1 MTDEEGQRK
10 KGRRTRGQRKKGKGF
25 LEGFLKASFLKKR
38 LP

>member
-25 LEGFLKASFLKKR
+25 LEGFLKASFF
-38 LP
+38 